1 MELTLMLILLII
13 NFLLY
18 GMCCFIIMRRKNF
31 TCISIRSPR
40 LLILNILG
48 NFFMS
53 VIIIVTEYLENDGK
67 KICSYFYYVTHFL
80 IIIPFCLRFRRII
93 KCCEIN
99 INERLELQE
108 LYNNKYKFEEN
119 YNIKIMLIIFAI
131 LTGIMLL
138 VNVLA
143 TKKEAITAIFLYMPP
158 DENPLLAEVNSYF
171 WLAFNFI
178 EHIIF
183 LSFAYHICVN
193 QLKQKLRFE
202 IISCFVIWFIY
213 SNLMSIFDMTSS
225 NINNNVYIFISIA
238 VCYLFLIINAILPI
252 AISYSYRYSTS
263 YSFTPKLMNNLYLF
277 LSNETCYHQ
286 FKIYLSQ
293 QNQHLNSLLRLY
305 VGIMNYKLGYK
316 LKINNELGFT
326 EALDIRNEFLGT
338 NNIAHLPENI
348 FAKAKEDC
356 KGIDNNNFNE
366 EMFDEAL
373 KYCFTE
379 LGKSFVEF
387 KKTDEFRELYKN
399 FFMTTYIQCKMCN
412 VGLINKF

>member
-1 MELTLMLILLII
+1 MQ
-13 NFLLY
+13 
-18 GMCCFIIMRRKNF
+18 
-31 TCISIRSPR
+31 
-40 LLILNILG
+40 
-48 NFFMS
+48 
-53 VIIIVTEYLENDGK
+53 
-67 KICSYFYYVTHFL
+67 FYQL
-80 IIIPFCLRFRRII
+80 
-93 KCCEIN
+93 
-99 INERLELQE
+99 
-108 LYNNKYKFEEN
+108 
-119 YNIKIMLIIFAI
+119 
-131 LTGIMLL
+131 
-138 VNVLA
+138 
-143 TKKEAITAIFLYMPP
+143 
-158 DENPLLAEVNSYF
+158 LLA
-171 WLAFNFI
+171 I
-178 EHIIF
+178 
-183 LSFAYHICVN
+183 
-193 QLKQKLRFE
+193 
-202 IISCFVIWFIY
+202 
-213 SNLMSIFDMTSS
+213 
-225 NINNNVYIFISIA
+225 
-238 VCYLFLIINAILPI
+238 
-252 AISYSYRYSTS
+252 YSTS